1 MVQKAW
7 CARASISHTENRKNN
22 MKKVCRNAESGVPYQ
37 RMVIPNHFFL
47 FFVIGETADDGAT
60 DYGSKLDKQMDAAA
74 AKQKAG
80 GRLTNKEK
88 KLLK

>member
-1 MVQKAW
+1 M
-7 CARASISHTENRKNN
+7 RKS
-22 MKKVCRNAESGVPYQ
+22 AAG
-37 RMVIPNHFFL
+37 
-47 FFVIGETADDGAT
+47 DGIV
-60 DYGSKLDKQMDAAA
+60 DYGSKLDRDMEAAE

>member
-1 MVQKAW
+1 MHA
-7 CARASISHTENRKNN
+7 IFT
-22 MKKVCRNAESGVPYQ
+22 
-37 RMVIPNHFFL
+37 FL
-47 FFVIGETADDGAT
+47 HRETAGDGVI
-60 DYGSKLDKQMDAAA
+60 DYGSKLDREMDAAT